1 MKTQMSSRA
10 EGYLYLK
17 EEHVQQ
23 QLANHTQPQTLDLQN
38 HTCVIHLK
46 AQWTVDL
53 FHVWKKHS
61 SSLTDSW
68 GRITLNTSGLRSKA
82 G

>member
-1 MKTQMSSRA
+1 MSSRA

-53 FHVWKKHS
+53 FHVWKNIRHH
-61 SSLTDSW
+61 LQ
-68 GRITLNTSGLRSKA
+68 TLGAVSP
-82 G
+82 